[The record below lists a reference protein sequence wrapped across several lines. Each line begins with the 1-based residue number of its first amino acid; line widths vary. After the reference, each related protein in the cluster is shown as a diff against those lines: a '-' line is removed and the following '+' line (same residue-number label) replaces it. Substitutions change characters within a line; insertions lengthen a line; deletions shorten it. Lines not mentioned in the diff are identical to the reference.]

1 MGKIEFKNFKKH
13 NLEVSKGGVG
23 IESPIDMR
31 DTLMEKLP
39 EFCKAIQEVRVGKAV
54 NKKGVQQKA
63 RDVSFGAAIREV
75 FGMKDMAQFLKMFDI
90 YPGTHSLNDLASELG
105 VESLSKS
112 TMEKFLIEHSEFANP
127 FSTKDI
133 DSTFRFII
141 PEIFTNAI
149 RLGYE
154 ASQNHQN
161 WIVKEISMP
170 NRTLTM
176 PMILRGDGM
185 PSKINEGANIPM
197 GSLSFARKDV
207 KIFKIG
213 TGFQITDELLMDSQ
227 LDLLYIFMGE
237 VGNDMAIGADSQA
250 IYTLI
255 NGEQASGSESAPV
268 IGVINTT
275 NGFTY
280 PDLKRAFTR
289 MKRMNQPASRLIT
302 GEDDAINITGI
313 DRFEGFQGQTKLASI
328 QSIVG
333 VPEKFENDVYVMPA
347 NKIMFLAPQKTMVK
361 LKYRGMM
368 IERRRNPQNQ
378 TEEMFVSDW
387 TNFAIVKRDGR
398 LIMDKSVTIGA
409 SPFPS
414 YMDVDTRISES
425 YQTL

>member
-1 MGKIEFKNFKKH
+1 MAKIEFKNFKKH